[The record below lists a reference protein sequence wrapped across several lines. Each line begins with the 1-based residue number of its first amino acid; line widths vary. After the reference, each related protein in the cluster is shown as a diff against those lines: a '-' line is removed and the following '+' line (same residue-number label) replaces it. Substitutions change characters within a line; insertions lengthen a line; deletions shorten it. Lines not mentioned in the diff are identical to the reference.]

1 MPDENEILVYVVDD
15 DKSVRQSLELLFF
28 SANMKVMV
36 FESAKKFLECDIQDE
51 NACLITD
58 VTMIGMSG
66 IELQKALIDRGSRIP
81 VIILT
86 GFDSVNERDE
96 AKRAGAV
103 SFFRK
108 PVDDSA
114 LIDAIHWAVDVQQ
127 D

>member
-51 NACLITD
+51 NVCLIAD
-58 VTMIGMSG
+58 ITMKGMSG
-66 IELQKALIDRGSRIP
+66 LELQKTLIDRGSRIP
-81 VIILT
+81 VIFLT
-86 GFDSVNERDE
+86 GLDSVNGRDE
-96 AKRAGAV
+96 AQRAGAV

-114 LIDAIHWAVDVQQ
+114 LIDAIHWAVGVQQ